1 MTAPVVYGDLWVAHK
16 GARGPRLNGETA
28 PWPSRPPIHWLRLPR
43 VRLVM
48 HVLNCARHR
57 TARPKSSRH
66 VDELLDERLAHR
78 GRPREDTASDSQR
91 RAVHHAA
98 TVKTRPGGVPT
109 ATGAARLMPYEHCA
123 RAQEM
128 TVRAPLRW
136 PRQVWTIQPASV

>member
-16 GARGPRLNGETA
+16 GARGPRLNGGTA

-66 VDELLDERLAHR
+66 VDELLHERLAHR
-78 GRPREDTASDSQR
+78 GRPREDTASD
-91 RAVHHAA
+91 
-98 TVKTRPGGVPT
+98 RPYTTPPQSRHVQVVCP
-109 ATGAARLMPYEHCA
+109 
-123 RAQEM
+123 
-128 TVRAPLRW
+128 
-136 PRQVWTIQPASV
+136 PRQVPHG